1 VKRDAKYVA
10 AKDRIAAEV
19 GIAKLQDVIAGVF
32 LPPLPPVIQS
42 PPSPIIM
49 PTTKIFFVLL

>member
-1 VKRDAKYVA
+1 MLY
-10 AKDRIAAEV
+10 KDHAGADIESAV
-19 GIAKLQDVIAGVF
+19 VIAGVF